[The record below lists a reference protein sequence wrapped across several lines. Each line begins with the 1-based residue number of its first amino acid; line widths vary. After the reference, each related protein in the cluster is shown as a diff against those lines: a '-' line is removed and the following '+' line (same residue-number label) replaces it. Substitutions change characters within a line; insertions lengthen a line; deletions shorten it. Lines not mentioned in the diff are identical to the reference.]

1 MAESSLILDWQN
13 ALPVFGI
20 PYTGSKDGKM
30 NQSLM
35 EAMMVLENKYKA
47 YGQIFTGSDIKMS
60 VDEAKNK
67 FLGADKSKEKIPQE
81 TPKEVQQ
88 DSSLKKWESFLSQQL
103 PVVGKLYQGDLA
115 TAGKR
120 LETAIAKSIDK
131 PMNGVIWNDT
141 THNFNTTVEDI
152 KKALELIQAHKTTEI
167 KAAQFTI
174 DQRVA
179 KMSQM
184 LLEKNSL
191 FFFYY

>member
-13 ALPVFGI
+13 TLPVFGI
-20 PYTGSKDGKM
+20 PYTGPKDGKM

-35 EAMMVLENKYKA
+35 EAMMALENKYKA

-67 FLGADKSKEKIPQE
+67 FLSADKSKEKIPQE
-81 TPKEVQQ
+81 TPKKVQQ
-88 DSSLKKWESFLSQQL
+88 DSFLKKWESFLSQQL

-120 LETAIAKSIDK
+120 LETAIAKSIGK

-152 KKALELIQAHKTTEI
+152 QKALELIQAHKTTEI
-167 KAAQFTI
+167 KTAQFTI

-184 LLEKNSL
+184 LLEKK
-191 FFFYY
+191 